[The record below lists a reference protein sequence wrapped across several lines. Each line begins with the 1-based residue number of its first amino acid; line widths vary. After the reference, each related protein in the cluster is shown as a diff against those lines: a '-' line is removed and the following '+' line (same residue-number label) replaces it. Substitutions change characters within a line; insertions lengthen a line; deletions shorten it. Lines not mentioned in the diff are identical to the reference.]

1 MVLICIYLIMGKFSI
16 PSFNSTWTENFQM
29 FKLDLENA
37 EEPERKL
44 PAYIGLY
51 KKQEDSRKIIY
62 FCFNEYAKTF
72 DWVDLSKLWKNS
84 SRDGN
89 KRPPYPSPEKP
100 VRSSRSNNL
109 NWAWNTRL
117 VPNREKSMSRMY
129 IANLLI

>member
-1 MVLICIYLIMGKFSI
+1 
-16 PSFNSTWTENFQM
+16 M
-29 FKLDLENA
+29 FKLDLEKA

-44 PAYIGLY
+44 PTYIGLY

-109 NWAWNTRL
+109 NWA
-117 VPNREKSMSRMY
+117 
-129 IANLLI
+129 